1 MRDGFCTSV
10 GHPQRKDSSLRVKE
24 EHFDVCWNIR
34 TDQRTKALRRDRR
47 CFDFEELSRQ
57 ADLSPRL
64 PYMSVE

>member
-10 GHPQRKDSSLRVKE
+10 GHPQRKDSSSREKV

-34 TDQRTKALRRDRR
+34 TDQRIKALRRDRR

-57 ADLSPRL
+57 ADLSP
-64 PYMSVE
+64 

>member
-1 MRDGFCTSV
+1 MASARQFDT
-10 GHPQRKDSSLRVKE
+10 HLEKTPLRVNE

-47 CFDFEELSRQ
+47 CFDIEELSRQ

-64 PYMSVE
+64 P